1 VTTSPVSPAVAGD
14 IEQSGRNLTIA
25 AGGTD
30 SSGTVTIT
38 AVDNDAYAPDKQ
50 VTVSGAADN
59 AQGIAGDPEDVTLI
73 IEEGEAQPSVSF
85 AAARYEAREGFVPAG
100 LAVWLS
106 GPLSSPVT
114 IPLVATPGGG
124 ATPPGE
130 DGADYEGVPESLT
143 FEAGST
149 RAIFSVTAINDDIDD
164 DGEQVS
170 LRFGDLPDEVLS
182 GKTAGAIVA
191 LEDNDKRG
199 LILGPEQLRFMEGAT
214 GAYEMRLASEP
225 ASDVTVRI
233 AYAPDTG
240 LQVSPERL
248 VFTAADWFTPQR
260 VAVQAG
266 HDEDADDEAAS
277 FTHTVSGG
285 DYGALEPVAFPVT
298 VIDDDPR
305 WVVTLSAAPAAV
317 AEGAG
322 ATAIAVAGTLNE
334 AREEDTRVN
343 LHALPGADTE
353 RGDFDAAPLSFVI
366 PAGETAAEASMTLT
380 PADNRVVEGAKQV
393 ALMGA
398 AEQAAVTAAQ
408 ITITDDDAP
417 SWTLGLTPAS
427 IPEGSSAALTAST
440 GGVSYG
446 TDQALALTF
455 SGTASIGT
463 DYSVTSGGS
472 ALAGPP
478 YALVLSAGSSSAE
491 ARITAVSDSVS
502 DGGETVAVAMRHG
515 GTGAGPVTLTITEG
529 VCART
534 KEVRDA
540 LVLAAGAADCA
551 DVTPAALA
559 AIATLDFSG
568 GPVTSVTL
576 KSGDLAGL
584 SGLKTLIFRG
594 VALSSVPSDIF
605 ADLRALELLNL
616 KTTGLTSL
624 PDGVFSGLSRLSR
637 LTLENNA
644 LGSLNANVFSG
655 LSGLTDLNL
664 RKTSL
669 ASLPDGVFAG
679 LSKLTILNLRGNR
692 ITQLSGDVFRELTA
706 LETLNLINNRLSAIP
721 DGLFEGLTQ
730 LASVRLEGNAGS
742 PFSLVMSVE
751 KTGEDGVRAV
761 LPTGAPFDIKVALS
775 VSGNGTLEGEDHGV
789 AIATGQTHSRTLAVS
804 RKAGG
809 SGPVT
814 ATLAEL
820 PKLPNTNHQGY
831 ALAKSASLPLTVL
844 EGYVSASLSVA
855 DPPDVKEGP
864 DATVVFTVTL
874 APAVDRVV
882 TATYT
887 TSDGTAKSGED
898 YEAVNGTLTF
908 KANETSKTVTVKVL
922 DDSVDESRETF
933 RLLLLKAAGADI
945 ADGDGEVAIVNADP
959 LPRAWLARF
968 GGVVAGHVAGGIG
981 ERLTQPEGGGHAR
994 FSGLAPLAGEDLPGA
1009 HTEAQLEHFGFPS
1022 AVHTRGQAGSL
1033 AGSGPGSYWPAAR
1046 RFGPG
1051 VRFGPHPFS
1060 GMPYGDA
1067 ARRGQQNAPMGTS
1080 QGPAARDLLPGGAFT
1095 AALGR
1100 DEENAPARFTLW
1112 GRAMAT
1118 RFAGSGDGL
1127 RLDGE
1132 AATYLLGADR
1142 SFGRWLA
1149 GVALAQS
1156 RGAGGYDAP
1165 SGERGEMKSHL
1176 TSVHP
1181 YARYAASERLTA
1193 WGALGYG
1200 QGELT
1205 LARQGAGSWNADT
1218 SMTMAAAGVRGTIKP
1233 AAYTGGFEL
1242 AVRSDALW
1250 TSIASGAA
1258 GNAGGRLAASR
1269 GGASRLRLILEG
1281 ARASTAAGGR
1291 SLAPNVELGLRH
1303 DAGDAETGT
1312 GLELGAGVRYRDAAM
1327 GLSIEVKAR
1336 SFIAHQ
1342 NEAYREWGASAAV
1355 RFDPATP
1362 GRGLM
1367 LTLKPSWGHAASGAE
1382 RLWTQQ
1388 GMLGRSAYGGLDPDG
1403 RMDAEVSY
1411 AANGPKGL
1419 GMQTP
1424 YAAWALEN
1432 AGSRTIRVGWRWA
1445 MGQNGNLDIEGTRRK
1460 IPNGQDTENGISL
1473 RASFRW

>member
-14 IEQSGRNLTIA
+14 IEQSGQKLTIA
-25 AGGTD
+25 AGDTD
-30 SSGTVTIT
+30 SSGTVTVT
-38 AVDNDAYAPDKQ
+38 AVDNDVHAPDKQ
-50 VTVSGAADN
+50 VTVSGTASN

-73 IEEGEAQPSVSF
+73 IEEDEAQPSVSF

-100 LAVWLS
+100 LAVYLS

-199 LILGPEQLRFMEGAT
+199 LILGPEQLRFMEGTT

-225 ASDVTVRI
+225 TSDVTVSI
-233 AYAPDTG
+233 AHASGTD

-248 VFTAADWFTPQR
+248 VFTAADWFTPQ
-260 VAVQAG
+260 AVTVKAG
-266 HDEDADDEAAS
+266 HDDDAGDETAS
-277 FTHTVSGG
+277 FAHTVSGG

-305 WVVTLSAAPAAV
+305 WVVTLSAEPASV

-322 ATAIAVAGTLNE
+322 ATAIAVTGTLNG
-334 AREEDTRVN
+334 AREEDTQVN

-366 PAGETAAEASMTLT
+366 PAGETAVEASMTLT
-380 PADNRVVEGAKQV
+380 PADDRIVEDARQVV
-393 ALMGA
+393 LMGA
-398 AEQAAVTAAQ
+398 AEQAAVTEAQ

-417 SWTLGLTPAS
+417 EWTLGLTPAS
-427 IPEGSSAALTAST
+427 ITEGSSAVLTADT

-446 TDQALALTF
+446 TDQALGLTF
-455 SGTASIGT
+455 SGTASIGA
-463 DYSVTSGGS
+463 DYSVTSGGL

-478 YALVLSAGSSSAE
+478 YELVLSAGSSSIE
-491 ARITAVSDSVS
+491 AQIMAVSDSVS
-502 DGGETVAVAMRHG
+502 DDGETVAVTMQHG
-515 GTGAGPVTLTITEG
+515 GTDAGPVNLTITEG

-534 KEVRDA
+534 PEVRDA
-540 LVLAAGAADCA
+540 LVSATGAADCA
-551 DVTPAALA
+551 SVTSAALA

-568 GPVTSVTL
+568 GAAASLTL
-576 KSGDLAGL
+576 KSGDFAGL
-584 SGLKTLIFRG
+584 SSLKTLIFRG
-594 VALSSVPSDIF
+594 VALTSVPPDIF
-605 ADLRALELLNL
+605 AGLSALELLNL
-616 KTTGLTSL
+616 KNTGLTSL
-624 PDGVFSGLSRLSR
+624 PDGVFSGLSRLNR

-644 LGSLNANVFSG
+644 LASLNANVFSS
-655 LSGLTDLNL
+655 LSGLQDLNL

-669 ASLPDGVFAG
+669 TSLPDGVFAG

-692 ITQLSGDVFRELTA
+692 ITQLPSNIFAPLTA
-706 LETLNLINNRLSAIP
+706 LEILNLINNRLSAIP
-721 DGLFEGLTQ
+721 DGLFKGLGSLT
-730 LASVRLEGNAGS
+730 SVRLDENTGS

-751 KTGEDGVRAV
+751 KTGGDGVRAV
-761 LPTGAPFDIKVALS
+761 LPTGAPFDIKVAVA
-775 VSGNGTLEGEDHGV
+775 VSANGTLEGEDHGV
-789 AIATGQTHSRTLAVS
+789 TIATGQTHSRALAVS

-874 APAVDRVV
+874 APAVDREV
-882 TATYT
+882 TAAYATAN
-887 TSDGTAKSGED
+887 GTAVSGED

-922 DDSVDESRETF
+922 DDAVDESRETF

-945 ADGDGEVAIVNADP
+945 ADGDGEVAIVNTDP
-959 LPRAWLARF
+959 LPQAWLARF
-968 GGVVAGHVAGGIG
+968 GRIAAGHVADGIG
-981 ERLTQPEGGGHAR
+981 ERLAQPEGGGHAR
-994 FSGLAPLAGEDLPGA
+994 FSGLAPLAGEELACA
-1009 HTEAQLEHFGFPS
+1009 HTEAQLEQFGFPR
-1022 AVHTRGQAGSL
+1022 AVHTHGQAGCL
-1033 AGSGPGSYWPAAR
+1033 AGSGPR
-1046 RFGPG
+1046 RFGPDA
-1051 VRFGPHPFS
+1051 RFGPPPF
-1060 GMPYGDA
+1060 GRATHGDA
-1067 ARRGQQNAPMGTS
+1067 GPRGAMMGAPP
-1080 QGPAARDLLPGGAFT
+1080 GPAARDLLSGGAFT
-1095 AALGR
+1095 VALGR

-1112 GRAMAT
+1112 GRSMAT

-1132 AATYLLGADR
+1132 VATWLLGADR

-1156 RGAGGYDAP
+1156 RGAGGYDASTGE
-1165 SGERGEMKSHL
+1165 SGEMTSELM
-1176 TSVHP
+1176 SVHP
-1181 YARYAASERLTA
+1181 YVRYAASERLTA

-1205 LARQGAGSWNADT
+1205 LDREGGGSWNADT
-1218 SMTMAAAGVRGTIKP
+1218 SMTMAAIGARGALKP

-1242 AVRSDALW
+1242 AVRADALW
-1250 TSIASGAA
+1250 ASIASGES
-1258 GNAGGRLAASR
+1258 GNAAGRLAASE
-1269 GGASRLRLILEG
+1269 GDASRLRLILEG
-1281 ARASTAAGGR
+1281 ARTFTADGGR
-1291 SLAPNVELGLRH
+1291 SLTPNVELGLRH

-1312 GLELGAGVRYRDAAM
+1312 GIELGAGMRYRDAAM

-1445 MGQNGNLDIEGTRRK
+1445 MGQNGNLDIEGTRRQ
-1460 IPNGQDTENGISL
+1460 IPNGQKAEYGLGL
-1473 RASFRW
+1473 RAATRW